1 MAYIDEGSG
10 EQTLLFI
17 HGLALY
23 GKSWTKNI
31 AALKQ
36 HYRCI
41 AIDLPGNG
49 HSDKGDYPYG
59 IHFFAGC
66 IYDFIVKLNL
76 KNVTVVGHSMG
87 SQIAI
92 ELVTGEPA
100 SFKKL
105 VLCAAAGFETF
116 KPWEKALYKSS
127 IHLAD
132 MFSSEENSL
141 RQVVYSSFFN
151 NPSQSDE
158 MLKELVSILK
168 SHHIR
173 DYRKMIEACIDGM
186 MNEPVYDKLKLIQQP
201 TLVIYGDHD
210 VLIPNRLIH
219 HYTTRHMAEE
229 AIKQIP
235 NATLKII
242 PKCGHLVQMEKPEV
256 VNEYIKAFVGLRV
269 DEF

>member
-1 MAYIDEGSG
+1 MAYVDEGSG
-10 EQTLLFI
+10 EQTLLFV

-31 AALKQ
+31 DQLKQ

-66 IYDFIVKLNL
+66 IYDFILKLKL
-76 KNVTVVGHSMG
+76 KNVTLVGHSMG

-92 ELVTGEPA
+92 ELVTGERA

-116 KPWEKALYKSS
+116 QVWEKVLYKSS

-158 MLKELVSILK
+158 MLKELVGILK

-186 MNEPVYDKLKLIQQP
+186 LNEPVYDKLKLIQQP

-210 VLIPNRLIH
+210 MLIPNRLIH
-219 HYTTRHMAEE
+219 HYTIKHMAEE

-256 VNEYIKAFVGLRV
+256 VNEYINAFVG
-269 DEF
+269 

>member
-23 GKSWTKNI
+23 GKSWVQNI
-31 AALKQ
+31 AELKRE
-36 HYRCI
+36 YRCI

-49 HSDKGDYPYG
+49 QSDKGYYPYG

-66 IYDFIVKLNL
+66 IYDFVVKLNL
-76 KNVTVVGHSMG
+76 QHVTVVGHSMG
-87 SQIAI
+87 SQIAV
-92 ELVTGEPA
+92 ELVTGEPT

-116 KPWEKALYKSS
+116 KPWEKALYKST

-141 RQVVYSSFFN
+141 RQVVYSSFFHN
-151 NPSQSDE
+151 QSRADE
-158 MLKELVSILK
+158 MLNELATFIK
-168 SHHIR
+168 QQPIR
-173 DYRKMIEACIDGM
+173 DYRRMIEGCIDGM
-186 MNEPVYDKLKLIQQP
+186 LNEPVYDKLKLIQQP

-219 HYTTRHMAEE
+219 HYSTKHMAEE

-235 NATLKII
+235 NAALKII

-256 VNEYIKAFVGLRV
+256 VNEYIKGFVG
-269 DEF
+269 